1 MSVCFPPYTL
11 LTVLLDIRIFFH
23 YVVVKVNLSLTIF
36 YIAVVMHILKV
47 CVMMND
53 TTHSPSR

>member
-1 MSVCFPPYTL
+1 MSDCFPPYTL
-11 LTVLLDIRIFFH
+11 HTVLLDIRIFFH

-47 CVMMND
+47 SVMMND